1 MFRSGR
7 VTLASAWPRS
17 RRVHVGPVQS
27 GTLAVR
33 LSVVRKYAGRVK
45 VEFPLVW
52 PFPLCEGTGRFC
64 VYFLQ
69 W

>member
-1 MFRSGR
+1 M
-7 VTLASAWPRS
+7 W
-17 RRVHVGPVQS
+17 VQS
-27 GTLAVR
+27 RAGTLAVC
-33 LSVVRKYAGRVK
+33 LLVVKKYAGRVK